1 MKQFIAFLVFWISF
15 LSCQSEEINIY
26 TQHVKE
32 ISKNKDG
39 WNLVWSEEFEQESN
53 IPNTKSWSLAAKEA
67 SPWNRYM
74 SESYDQA
81 YVKDG
86 KLYLI
91 AEKKDG
97 EYKTGGVWTMDK
109 VGFKYGK
116 LEVCAKF
123 TSFQGGWAAIW
134 LMPQERQYPSVNNSY
149 PGEIDIMEQVSMD
162 KIAQHSVHTHYT
174 LDLGYDKNPPRNGY
188 GEYRDGE
195 FNIYGIEWTAEKIIF
210 TVNGE
215 ETFSYPNLHLP
226 NESLMQQ
233 WPFDVPYYLILNY
246 SVGGEDAWPGPIDD
260 RGLPAHMEVEYV
272 RYYEKENKGND
283 DDEEEEPSDNLIQN
297 GNFEKNFA
305 EDQQPGVFSADKTDQ
320 SGILNYL
327 DRWFCRPDAPSCNMT
342 IDKSEGANN
351 SSRSLKYEATEI
363 MDAEKVNLSY
373 ALQNVMEGR
382 YTFSYYVKTNQDDT
396 PFTLSIV
403 VCETEDDIPLVLKEN
418 QKSIIF
424 NPDGSQSLSPGPT
437 WGLAA
442 TCDNKAGKGWIKY
455 SVTVDIPENVLIRFV
470 FKPCAYVGDINTHE
484 IWGKGAWGGV
494 IYWFDEFSLIP
505 VE

>member
-1 MKQFIAFLVFWISF
+1 MKQVIAFLLFWISF

-32 ISKNKDG
+32 VSKNKDG
-39 WNLVWSEEFEQESN
+39 WNLIWSEEFEQESN
-53 IPNTKSWSLAAKEA
+53 IPNTKTWSLAAKEF

-86 KLYLI
+86 KLYLM

-97 EYKTGGVWTMDK
+97 EYLTGGVWTMDK

-116 LEVCAKF
+116 LEICAKF

-188 GEYRDGE
+188 GEYRENE

-215 ETFSYPNLHLP
+215 ETFSYPNLHLS
-226 NESLMQQ
+226 NEVLMQQ

-283 DDEEEEPSDNLIQN
+283 DNEEEEIPEDIIKN
-297 GNFEKNFA
+297 GDFEDNFA
-305 EDQQPGVFSADKTDQ
+305 DGKQPGVFMAGDTDWNNT
-320 SGILNYL
+320 LNHL
-327 DRWFCRPDAPSCNMT
+327 DQWFSRWDAPDCSLTVDN
-342 IDKSEGANN
+342 SVGANN
-351 SSRSLKYEATEI
+351 SYCSLKYAASEVMNTWC
-363 MDAEKVNLSY
+363 VNLSY
-373 ALQNVMEGR
+373 ASQNVKAGKYE
-382 YTFSYYVKTNQDDT
+382 FSYYVKTNQDQT

-403 VCETEDDIPLVLKEN
+403 VCEGADEIGWALTG
-418 QKSIIF
+418 QKVIVVNS
-424 NPDGSQSLSPGPT
+424 DGSQVISTAPS
-437 WGLAA
+437 WDVAA
-442 TCDNKAGKGWIKY
+442 TCEHSAGKEWARY
-455 SVTVDIPENVLIRFV
+455 SVTVDIPENVLVRFV
-470 FKPCAYVGDINTHE
+470 FKPCAYKGNGDPYD
-484 IWGKGAWGGV
+484 IWGKGTWGGV
-494 IYWFDEFSLIP
+494 IYWFDDFALTP
-505 VE
+505 VK

>member
-1 MKQFIAFLVFWISF
+1 MKQIIAFLVFWISF

-32 ISKNKDG
+32 VSKNKDG
-39 WNLVWSEEFEQESN
+39 WNLVWSEEFEQESD
-53 IPNTKSWSLAAKEA
+53 IPNTKIWSLATKEV

-86 KLYLI
+86 KLYLM

-97 EYKTGGVWTMDK
+97 EYKTGGVWTMDNM
-109 VGFKYGK
+109 GFKYGK

-134 LMPQERQYPSVNNSY
+134 LMPQERQYPSVSNSY

-283 DDEEEEPSDNLIQN
+283 DDGDEEIPEDLIKNGGFDQREKYYSVAEAMEKYGLRRDDVYNYARYNNIRKMHHGKSMFLLIEDIDN
-297 GNFEKNFA
+297 
-305 EDQQPGVFSADKTDQ
+305 V
-320 SGILNYL
+320 
-327 DRWFCRPDAPSCNMT
+327 M
-342 IDKSEGANN
+342 
-351 SSRSLKYEATEI
+351 
-363 MDAEKVNLSY
+363 AEK
-373 ALQNVMEGR
+373 
-382 YTFSYYVKTNQDDT
+382 
-396 PFTLSIV
+396 
-403 VCETEDDIPLVLKEN
+403 
-418 QKSIIF
+418 
-424 NPDGSQSLSPGPT
+424 
-437 WGLAA
+437 
-442 TCDNKAGKGWIKY
+442 
-455 SVTVDIPENVLIRFV
+455 SVT
-470 FKPCAYVGDINTHE
+470 
-484 IWGKGAWGGV
+484 
-494 IYWFDEFSLIP
+494 
-505 VE
+505 

>member
-1 MKQFIAFLVFWISF
+1 
-15 LSCQSEEINIY
+15 
-26 TQHVKE
+26 
-32 ISKNKDG
+32 
-39 WNLVWSEEFEQESN
+39 
-53 IPNTKSWSLAAKEA
+53 
-67 SPWNRYM
+67 
-74 SESYDQA
+74 
-81 YVKDG
+81 
-86 KLYLI
+86 
-91 AEKKDG
+91 
-97 EYKTGGVWTMDK
+97 
-109 VGFKYGK
+109 
-116 LEVCAKF
+116 
-123 TSFQGGWAAIW
+123 
-134 LMPQERQYPSVNNSY
+134 
-149 PGEIDIMEQVSMD
+149 MD

-470 FKPCAYVGDINTHE
+470 FKPCAYVGDINT
-484 IWGKGAWGGV
+484 
-494 IYWFDEFSLIP
+494 FDEFSLIP

>member
-1 MKQFIAFLVFWISF
+1 MKQIIAFLVFWISF

-174 LDLGYDKNPPRNGY
+174 LDLGYYNR
-188 GEYRDGE
+188 
-195 FNIYGIEWTAEKIIF
+195 
-210 TVNGE
+210 
-215 ETFSYPNLHLP
+215 
-226 NESLMQQ
+226 Q
-233 WPFDVPYYLILNY
+233 
-246 SVGGEDAWPGPIDD
+246 
-260 RGLPAHMEVEYV
+260 
-272 RYYEKENKGND
+272 NK
-283 DDEEEEPSDNLIQN
+283 
-297 GNFEKNFA
+297 
-305 EDQQPGVFSADKTDQ
+305 
-320 SGILNYL
+320 
-327 DRWFCRPDAPSCNMT
+327 M
-342 IDKSEGANN
+342 
-351 SSRSLKYEATEI
+351 
-363 MDAEKVNLSY
+363 
-373 ALQNVMEGR
+373 
-382 YTFSYYVKTNQDDT
+382 
-396 PFTLSIV
+396 
-403 VCETEDDIPLVLKEN
+403 
-418 QKSIIF
+418 
-424 NPDGSQSLSPGPT
+424 
-437 WGLAA
+437 
-442 TCDNKAGKGWIKY
+442 
-455 SVTVDIPENVLIRFV
+455 
-470 FKPCAYVGDINTHE
+470 
-484 IWGKGAWGGV
+484 
-494 IYWFDEFSLIP
+494 
-505 VE
+505 

>member
-1 MKQFIAFLVFWISF
+1 MKQIIAFLVFWISF

-246 SVGGEDAWPGPIDD
+246 SVRTHGRDRLTTEDYLHTW
-260 RGLPAHMEVEYV
+260 RWNM
-272 RYYEKENKGND
+272 
-283 DDEEEEPSDNLIQN
+283 
-297 GNFEKNFA
+297 
-305 EDQQPGVFSADKTDQ
+305 
-320 SGILNYL
+320 SGIM
-327 DRWFCRPDAPSCNMT
+327 RKKIKEMT
-342 IDKSEGANN
+342 MMRRKNLPITSFRTETSRRILQRISNPV
-351 SSRSLKYEATEI
+351 SSVPTKPI
-363 MDAEKVNLSY
+363 KVEFL
-373 ALQNVMEGR
+373 
-382 YTFSYYVKTNQDDT
+382 
-396 PFTLSIV
+396 
-403 VCETEDDIPLVLKEN
+403 
-418 QKSIIF
+418 IILT
-424 NPDGSQSLSPGPT
+424 DGS
-437 WGLAA
+437 
-442 TCDNKAGKGWIKY
+442 AGRTLQ
-455 SVTVDIPENVLIRFV
+455 V
-470 FKPCAYVGDINTHE
+470 
-484 IWGKGAWGGV
+484 V
-494 IYWFDEFSLIP
+494 I
-505 VE
+505 

>member
-1 MKQFIAFLVFWISF
+1 
-15 LSCQSEEINIY
+15 
-26 TQHVKE
+26 
-32 ISKNKDG
+32 
-39 WNLVWSEEFEQESN
+39 
-53 IPNTKSWSLAAKEA
+53 
-67 SPWNRYM
+67 
-74 SESYDQA
+74 
-81 YVKDG
+81 
-86 KLYLI
+86 
-91 AEKKDG
+91 
-97 EYKTGGVWTMDK
+97 MDK

>member
-1 MKQFIAFLVFWISF
+1 MKQIIAFLVFWISF

-246 SVGGEDAWPGPIDD
+246 SVGGEDA
-260 RGLPAHMEVEYV
+260 
-272 RYYEKENKGND
+272 
-283 DDEEEEPSDNLIQN
+283 
-297 GNFEKNFA
+297 
-305 EDQQPGVFSADKTDQ
+305 
-320 SGILNYL
+320 
-327 DRWFCRPDAPSCNMT
+327 
-342 IDKSEGANN
+342 
-351 SSRSLKYEATEI
+351 
-363 MDAEKVNLSY
+363 
-373 ALQNVMEGR
+373 
-382 YTFSYYVKTNQDDT
+382 
-396 PFTLSIV
+396 
-403 VCETEDDIPLVLKEN
+403 
-418 QKSIIF
+418 
-424 NPDGSQSLSPGPT
+424 
-437 WGLAA
+437 
-442 TCDNKAGKGWIKY
+442 
-455 SVTVDIPENVLIRFV
+455 
-470 FKPCAYVGDINTHE
+470 
-484 IWGKGAWGGV
+484 
-494 IYWFDEFSLIP
+494 
-505 VE
+505 

>member
-1 MKQFIAFLVFWISF
+1 MKQIIAFLVFWISF

-39 WNLVWSEEFEQESN
+39 WNLVGSEEFEQESN
-53 IPNTKSWSLAAKEA
+53 IPNAKSWSLAAKEA

-188 GEYRDGE
+188 GEYRDSE
-195 FNIYGIEWTAEKIIF
+195 FNIYGIEWTEEKIIF

-305 EDQQPGVFSADKTDQ
+305 EDQQPGVFSADQTDQ